1 MEADALAMEA
11 STSESM
17 DKFDEIQYMPSIDLP
32 KVQQI
37 KGEENWMIPIVA
49 YLKDE
54 RLPKGKD
61 EARKLRIR
69 LARYVLMDKVV
80 RF

>member
-37 KGEENWMIPIVA
+37 EGEEN
-49 YLKDE
+49 
-54 RLPKGKD
+54 
-61 EARKLRIR
+61 
-69 LARYVLMDKVV
+69 
-80 RF
+80 